1 LLVAVL
7 GHAALL
13 LQPMGALFGAALP
26 VAALMAV
33 TFSALAFFADAALL
47 LLAAQALL
55 VFDPLAGATFVVA
68 AVVVGAVARQGAAD
82 HARSLAVTLVRFACL
97 AFACLLVAGKSLAC
111 VGALAVIVAML
122 RLRATFGPFALQAL
136 FVAARLFLPDLLAS
150 GLLVLGLTPC
160 FRLSLRALLACAA
173 FGLPAT
179 GVAARF
185 GLPALLA
192 GLTLRCLPP
201 RGLLALLAG
210 AMFGL
215 LSCGLLA
222 SGILS
227 VVVAAFGW
235 LVLLLL
241 VVDAFV
247 ARVVAGGGGRCD
259 AGGQDSGQRK
269 RAQDLSGEGE
279 LHVDHLRRRANVPVG
294 PVPTLRARDEWAL
307 RAAGRIQRRA
317 GVTVYRAAPGGCG
330 SVDCGIVDFRPVHS
344 SQRHTLRKGT
354 FPCPA

>member
-1 LLVAVL
+1 
-7 GHAALL
+7 
-13 LQPMGALFGAALP
+13 MGALFGAALP
-26 VAALMAV
+26 VAALVAI
-33 TFSALAFFADAALL
+33 TFGALAFFADAALL

-68 AVVVGAVARQGAAD
+68 AVVVDAVARQGAAD
-82 HARSLAVTLVRFACL
+82 HARSLAVRLVRFACL
-97 AFACLLVAGKSLAC
+97 AFACLLVAGKPLAC

-136 FVAARLFLPDLLAS
+136 FVATRPFLPDLLAS

-201 RGLLALLAG
+201 RGLLALLAGAGLGLLALLAG

-294 PVPTLRARDEWAL
+294 PVPTLRTRDEWAL